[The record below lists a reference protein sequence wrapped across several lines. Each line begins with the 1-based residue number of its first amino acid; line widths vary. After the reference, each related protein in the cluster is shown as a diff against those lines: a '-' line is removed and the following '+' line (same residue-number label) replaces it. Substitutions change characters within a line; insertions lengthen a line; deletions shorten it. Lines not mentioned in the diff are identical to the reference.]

1 MDAPKPVAG
10 SALLHPL
17 VSLAVG
23 VLLLNDHVFKACW
36 PSWWTGKL
44 SDVAGL
50 AFFPLLLQ
58 ASWEH
63 AEAMARRS
71 VRPSRGVLLAC
82 VLLTGVCFAATK
94 LSPVAGNVWQWALGG
109 LQWPLHALR
118 AVTAGN
124 MAPAVRPVAH
134 TLDPTDLFT
143 LPALLT
149 ALAVGWRRAGAG

>member
-1 MDAPKPVAG
+1 MDAPKPFAG

-17 VSLAVG
+17 VSGAV
-23 VLLLNDHVFKACW
+23 VLLLLNDHVFKACW

-58 ASWEH
+58 AFWEH
-63 AEAMARRS
+63 AEAMARQRFH
-71 VRPSRGVLLAC
+71 PSRGVLLAC

-94 LSPVAGNVWQWALGG
+94 LSPFAGNVWQWALGG
-109 LQWPLHALR
+109 MQWPVHALR
-118 AVTAGN
+118 AVMAGDVL
-124 MAPAVRPVAH
+124 PAVRPTAH

-143 LPALLT
+143 LPALLA
-149 ALAVGWRRAGAG
+149 ALIIGWRRAGSG